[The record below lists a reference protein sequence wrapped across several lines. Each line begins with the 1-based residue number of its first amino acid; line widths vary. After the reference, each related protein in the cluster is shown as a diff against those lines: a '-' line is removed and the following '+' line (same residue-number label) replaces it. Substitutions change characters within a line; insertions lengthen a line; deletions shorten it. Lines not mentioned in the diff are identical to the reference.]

1 MTSSISRRVLLG
13 GAGLGAL
20 AALGACTDDSSGT
33 DSDQKTS
40 KGSSGLTRQDG
51 VIAVRLGDDPAL
63 ALSRAALTAAGTV
76 AVARSAE
83 PADLDQLAAAAT
95 EVKIPL
101 LVVGPEL
108 AAELDRLKTE
118 RVLALSSDGLSVG
131 DRDIVTLEDG
141 KAPSID
147 GLPADPP
154 AGQVLALQLPDAKSA
169 KVLAPTLAAL
179 GAQTIAAPGDPRR
192 SIEATKALRDAK
204 DATVIAL
211 GSSFGDQDRLSTRV
225 ETCRTVDELP
235 GGGVLPF
242 PDRMMIALYGH
253 PEAAALGMLGEQPAE
268 EAVERVKA
276 LVKEYDPLVETPVV
290 PAFEIIATVASQ
302 GAESDG
308 SYSRRTAIDTLLPWI
323 EAAEKGGVYIV
334 IDLQP
339 GRMSFLDQAK
349 EYEDLLKRPWVG
361 LALDPEW
368 RLKPDQ
374 VHLKQIGSVDTEEIN
389 EVSAWLSELVT
400 KHSLPP
406 KVLTL
411 HQFRT
416 DMIRR
421 RERLDVSHDNIQI
434 LVHVDGQGG
443 QGEKQSTWS
452 AIRKGLPKEVFLGWK
467 NFEDEDSPMLTP
479 KQTID
484 QVSPTPSFISYQ

>member
-13 GAGLGAL
+13 GAGLGTL
-20 AALGACTDDSSGT
+20 VALGACTADGAKND
-33 DSDQKTS
+33 
-40 KGSSGLTRQDG
+40 GSSDATEGAGVTRNDG
-51 VIAVRLGDDPAL
+51 IIAVRLGDDPAL
-63 ALSRAALTAAGTV
+63 ALSREALVTAGTV
-76 AVARSAE
+76 AVARSAK
-83 PADLDQLAAAAT
+83 PADLAPVAFAAT
-95 EVKIPL
+95 ELKIPL

-108 AAELDRLKTE
+108 GPELDRLKTK
-118 RVLALSSDGLSVG
+118 RVVAVSTDGLDVG
-131 DRDIVTLEDG
+131 DRDVVTLTDG
-141 KAPSID
+141 TTPTID

-154 AGQVLALQLPDAKSA
+154 QGEVLALQLPEAKSA
-169 KVLAPTLAAL
+169 PVLAPTLAAL
-179 GAQTIAAPGDPRR
+179 GATIVAAPGDPRR
-192 SIEATKALRDAK
+192 SIEATKALRDAE
-204 DATVIAL
+204 DATVISL
-211 GSSFGDQDRLSTRV
+211 GSSFGDHDRLSARV
-225 ETCRTVDELP
+225 ETCRTVDDLP

-253 PEAAALGMLGEQPAE
+253 PEAEALGMLGEQPAE

-276 LVKEYDPLVETPVV
+276 LVKEYQDLVETPVV
-290 PAFEIIATVASQ
+290 PAFEIIATVAST
-302 GAESDG
+302 GRESDG
-308 SYSRRTAIDTLLPWI
+308 SYSRRTEIKTLLPWI
-323 EAAEKGGVYIV
+323 KAAEKGGVYIV
-334 IDLQP
+334 LDLQP
-339 GRMSFLDQAK
+339 GRVNFLDQAK
-349 EYEDLLKRPWVG
+349 EYEELLKRPWVG

-389 EVSAWLSELVT
+389 KVSSWLSDLVA

-421 RERLDVSHDNIQI
+421 RERLDVSHDNLQI

-443 QGEKQSTWS
+443 QGEKQGTWK
-452 AIRKGLPKEVFLGWK
+452 AIRQGVPKEVFLGWK